1 MYDPLP
7 FSLASDR
14 IMLWHHV
21 TSFVVTAIIVGCQEL
36 AQRAMSV
43 GRSSRPGTAGSW
55 RGRPSSPF
63 LERLEIDLAERKRRL
78 KVQTHIVLYLKHFLW
93 ISSSAS

>member
-1 MYDPLP
+1 
-7 FSLASDR
+7 
-14 IMLWHHV
+14 MLWHHV
-21 TSFVVTAIIVGCQEL
+21 NSFVVTAMVVGCQEL

-78 KVQTHIVLYLKHFLW
+78 KVRPHIMLYLRDFPR